1 MSSSNILS
9 STAPPASACAVD
21 REAVLRRAMWR
32 LVPFIFISY
41 VFCYIDRVNVGFSAL
56 SMNRDIGLTATQF
69 GFGSGLFFV
78 GYFIFEIPSNLL
90 LQRFGAR
97 VWIARIMITWGIISA
112 LSAFATGPF
121 SYASI
126 RFLLGLAEAGFTPGT
141 FFFFTL
147 WFPGP
152 SRAKA
157 TAAFLASVPVA
168 NILGS
173 LISGSILSFGGL
185 APLKDWQ
192 TLVVFEAL
200 PAIVLGVLCLFVL
213 ADKPR
218 DVAWLTD
225 DEKAWLEGELRAEQ
239 QVLAARHS
247 SQLSEAFTDWKVFA
261 IAAIYFCYIFSSV
274 GIGIWL
280 PQIVKSFGLPNAE
293 VGLVTAIPY
302 ACGAIGMIVW
312 SRFAGSGRR
321 RLVFAYSALA
331 FASVALAIASV
342 QSSSLLKMLLITL
355 TVTAML
361 GFQAIFLALPSTFLT
376 GRAAAGG
383 LAVIVSIGNLGG
395 FAGPYLV
402 GYVRE
407 ATHSFASAL
416 LAISAVLFLGAVAL
430 AALGDPASRNV

>member
-1 MSSSNILS
+1 
-9 STAPPASACAVD
+9 
-21 REAVLRRAMWR
+21 
-32 LVPFIFISY
+32 
-41 VFCYIDRVNVGFSAL
+41 
-56 SMNRDIGLTATQF
+56 
-69 GFGSGLFFV
+69 
-78 GYFIFEIPSNLL
+78 
-90 LQRFGAR
+90 
-97 VWIARIMITWGIISA
+97 MITWGIVSA
-112 LSAFATGPF
+112 LSVFATGPF

-126 RFLLGLAEAGFTPGT
+126 RFLLGLAEAGFTPCT
-141 FFFFTL
+141 SFFFTI
-147 WFPGP
+147 WFPEP

-173 LISGSILSFGGL
+173 LISGSILSLGGF

-192 TLVVFEAL
+192 TLIVLEAL

-218 DVAWLTD
+218 DVAWLSD

-239 QVLAARHS
+239 QVLAARHG
-247 SQLSEAFTDWKVFA
+247 SQLSQAFTDRKVFA

-302 ACGAIGMIVW
+302 ACGEIGMIVW
-312 SRFAGSGRR
+312 SRFAGCGRR

-331 FASVALAIASV
+331 FASVALAIASI
-342 QSSSLLKMLLITL
+342 QSSPLLKMLLITL

-361 GFQAIFLALPSTFLT
+361 GFQSIFLALPSTFLT
-376 GRAAAGG
+376 GSAAAGG
-383 LAVIVSIGNLGG
+383 LGVIVSIGNLGG
-395 FAGPYLV
+395 SASGGDRTRCTRGPGPPQCLTLKMRWRIKCVAPIQHGTRPAFPRSVARRIVEANCHATKLRLSVNNQSQSVSVEFATSD
-402 GYVRE
+402 E
-407 ATHSFASAL
+407 E
-416 LAISAVLFLGAVAL
+416 
-430 AALGDPASRNV
+430 SR